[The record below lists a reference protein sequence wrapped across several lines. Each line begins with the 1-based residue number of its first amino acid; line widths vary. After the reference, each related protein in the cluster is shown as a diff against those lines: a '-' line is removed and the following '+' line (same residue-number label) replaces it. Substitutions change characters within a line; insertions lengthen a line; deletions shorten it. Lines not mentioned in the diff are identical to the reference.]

1 MSEHGPDFV
10 SSALN
15 IPKYRFMM
23 ILLSAVS
30 LFYLMSFYITKS
42 QTEETLQENLYF
54 DILTEASKSLLT
66 LPVWL
71 YNAIF
76 LWSKTLPTYPQLLQ
90 LQRTRYCICC
100 AKIIT
105 PCNIN
110 RQRILMIPCF
120 IFYRNPEYA
129 CEHIS
134 HSPFNLIYFILT

>member
-54 DILTEASKSLLT
+54 DSLIEASKSPAEVAENNKQWMGTCL
-66 LPVWL
+66 
-71 YNAIF
+71 
-76 LWSKTLPTYPQLLQ
+76 
-90 LQRTRYCICC
+90 
-100 AKIIT
+100 
-105 PCNIN
+105 
-110 RQRILMIPCF
+110 
-120 IFYRNPEYA
+120 
-129 CEHIS
+129 
-134 HSPFNLIYFILT
+134 